1 MFGSFRTERRG
12 AGSKIGFDHVGDD
25 GARLGNIEGCDRRVH
40 LVETLAAAQKL
51 GIDRTNLVEH
61 LLKRAV
67 IAKKLCDFWVD
78 RIWYI
83 AEPWSLAGSRNCR

>member
-1 MFGSFRTERRG
+1 MLYSFRTERRG

-25 GARLGNIEGCDRRVH
+25 GARLCNIEGYDRRVH

-67 IAKKLCDFWVD
+67 IAKKLRDFWIG
-78 RIWYI
+78 RIRYI
-83 AEPWSLAGSRNCR
+83 AEPGSLAGSRNRR